1 MYSWM
6 YLLTYLLTYIPDS
19 AIAVGGPTEDRTS
32 MMTTDMRH
40 DNLDNGRRL
49 KKMTLREIKD

>member
-1 MYSWM
+1 M